1 MASKWR
7 KVTEYLGLAPDEDDA
22 GYQIDDDFEDAP
34 ERARPVAR
42 APRPAAVQP
51 EADVIGTVRP
61 LPGQSR
67 PSSNVE
73 FEDTGVVVRPV
84 SAATASPSPVVVRPA
99 DPVVS
104 APQVVVPT
112 SFGEAQEV
120 ADRFKSRRPVIMNL
134 QEVDR
139 ELSRR
144 LIDFASG
151 LCYGLGGRMDKVANQ
166 VFLLV
171 PADVTVSEAEQ
182 RRLAERGF
190 QA

>member
-22 GYQIDDDFEDAP
+22 DYEVDDYEDDVP

-42 APRPAAVQP
+42 PARAAAVQP
-51 EADVIGTVRP
+51 ESDLIGTVRP
-61 LPGQSR
+61 LPTPSR

-84 SAATASPSPVVVRPA
+84 SPATVSPSPVVVRPA
-99 DPVVS
+99 EPVVS

-120 ADRFKSRRPVIMNL
+120 ADRFKARRPVIMNL

-166 VFLLV
+166 VFMLV
-171 PADVTVSEAEQ
+171 PADVTVSEIEQ

>member
-22 GYQIDDDFEDAP
+22 DYEIDDDFDEAP
-34 ERARPVAR
+34 ERTRPVDRAARP
-42 APRPAAVQP
+42 APVQP
-51 EADVIGTVRP
+51 EGDVIGTVRP
-61 LPGQSR
+61 LPPQPR
-67 PSSNVE
+67 PASSVE

-84 SAATASPSPVVVRPA
+84 SPATASPSPVVVRPA
-99 DPVVS
+99 AAVVT

-120 ADRFKSRRPVIMNL
+120 ADRFKARRPVIMNL

-171 PADVTVSEAEQ
+171 PSDVTVSEADQ